1 MDCGVAYEPQ
11 KPAVHHDHPEGGLL
25 PPDLLARIAA
35 TDAELGGLTP
45 ADYGLER
52 GERLSEA
59 AAQATLT
66 QLNAV
71 ESGLSETREQ
81 WVLPLFRALGYGRLS
96 YRTTAETIDDRSYPI
111 SHRCS
116 VR

>member
-59 AAQATLT
+59 AAQACAACKTYPT
-66 QLNAV
+66 
-71 ESGLSETREQ
+71 
-81 WVLPLFRALGYGRLS
+81 GRPP
-96 YRTTAETIDDRSYPI
+96 RQR
-111 SHRCS
+111 
-116 VR
+116 